1 MDSTCVVF
9 VCDYGYFHKFLK
21 TLQGLVK
28 EGEYT
33 GDICLIIGDD
43 LKDSPL
49 LENPLMKEAKVIVQ
63 HFPDIEI
70 PFETREIMAEL
81 NRDIKWY
88 LKVFQYHKFHVFQTF
103 VKRWRRILYLDSGIT
118 IYRPIQPLLGCWKD
132 GKFLAHCDSFPLFD
146 RQLRQQFDTLNPF
159 IEQLETIYDMSC
171 LFPQTTIMYF
181 DSNLITETTFQEL
194 YDLML
199 RFPNSLTNDQG
210 ILALYFTQIRK
221 CWEQI
226 QTGDLQQNYYDFW
239 SRNNGKPYIMLKV
252 VV

>member
-28 EGEYT
+28 EGEYK

-49 LENPLMKEAKVIVQ
+49 LDNPLIKESKVFVQ
-63 HFPDIEI
+63 YFGDVYIPDA
-70 PFETREIMAEL
+70 TREIMAEL

-88 LKVFQYHKFHVFQTF
+88 LKVFQYHKFNVFMTF
-103 VKRWRRILYLDSGIT
+103 LKKWRRILYLDSGIT
-118 IYRPIQPLLGCWKD
+118 IFRPIQPILDCWKE
-132 GKFLAHCDSFPLFD
+132 GKFLAHCDSYPTYD
-146 RQLRQQFDTLNPF
+146 RQLRDQFDTLSPYT
-159 IEQLETIYDMSC
+159 EELEKTYDMSC
-171 LFPQTTIMYF
+171 LYPQTTMMYF
-181 DSNLITETTFQEL
+181 DSQLITLITYAEL
-194 YDLML
+194 CDLM
-199 RFPNSLTNDQG
+199 RKFPNSITNDQG
-210 ILALYFTQIRK
+210 IIALYFTQIRK

-226 QTGDLQQNYYDFW
+226 PLGDSEQNFYDYW